1 MSEVRSSH
9 VQLSEAHGAELPDY
23 HPVSGLAVAGLV
35 FGLLSAIALIDPFGW
50 FLPPVGIVLS
60 AAALWRIAR
69 SNPTMV
75 GRKAALA
82 GLALS
87 VLLGAAAI
95 SRAVTYHRLVRAE
108 ARAFG
113 LAWFQL
119 LAERQPQM
127 AFQLTLEPGDRQP
140 LDSDL
145 WTMYR
150 NSPERRKALKE
161 YTDGPLVKTLLAL
174 GETAT
179 VRYWGTEDFSGEK
192 GSETLNQ
199 VFSVTYPDSG
209 SKKTFFVVLAL
220 RRPSILRPQCVN
232 WFLAHAQG
240 GIRPSWMPEEAE
252 ADPAARR

>member
-1 MSEVRSSH
+1 MPEIHSSH
-9 VQLSEAHGAELPDY
+9 VQLSEVHGLELPDY

-35 FGLLSAIALIDPFGW
+35 FGLLSAIALLDPIGW
-50 FLPPVGIVLS
+50 LLPPVGILLS
-60 AAALWRIAR
+60 AVALSRIAR
-69 SNPTMV
+69 SNPAMV

-95 SRAVTYHRLVRAE
+95 SRSATYNRLVRDE

-145 WTMYR
+145 WTVYR

-161 YTDGPLVKTLLAL
+161 YVDGPLVKTLLAL
-174 GETAT
+174 GEKAS
-179 VRYWGTEDFSGEK
+179 VRYWGTEDFSGEE
-192 GSETLNQ
+192 GNETLTQ
-199 VFSVTYPDSG
+199 TFSVTYPDAG
-209 SKKTFFVVLAL
+209 STKTFFVDLVL
-220 RRPSILRPQCVN
+220 RRPAILRSQGVN
-232 WFLAHAQG
+232 WVLARAEG
-240 GIRPSWMPEEAE
+240 GIRPSWMPEEVE
-252 ADPAARR
+252 ADPAGRR